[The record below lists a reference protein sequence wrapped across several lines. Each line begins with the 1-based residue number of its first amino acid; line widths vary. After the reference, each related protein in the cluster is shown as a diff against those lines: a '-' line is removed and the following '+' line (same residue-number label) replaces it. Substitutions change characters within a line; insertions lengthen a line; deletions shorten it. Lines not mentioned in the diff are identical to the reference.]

1 MGNCPKRCPDRFIN
15 ISGNIVQKKKSKISN
30 LKYKIEFPSPIFA
43 QAKNYSTMEQ
53 QKSSTMIWW
62 VILLASTAG
71 LIFAIYTHW
80 EWLTLILPF
89 VATSFV
95 KALRIM

>member
-1 MGNCPKRCPDRFIN
+1 MQFKIN
-15 ISGNIVQKKKSKISN
+15 AAPLSLSRQTIKSMEEKKT
-30 LKYKIEFPSPIFA
+30 
-43 QAKNYSTMEQ
+43 STMGLF
-53 QKSSTMIWW
+53 WW
-62 VILLASTAG
+62 SLFFVSTAG
-71 LIFAIYTHW
+71 LLFAIYSHW

>member
-1 MGNCPKRCPDRFIN
+1 MTLICGYNHDYFEDP
-15 ISGNIVQKKKSKISN
+15 VQKKSAIQNPKSA
-30 LKYKIEFPSPIFA
+30 FASPIFA
-43 QAKNYSTMEQ
+43 TTNYLSMEQ
-53 QKSSTMIWW
+53 QKKSTTIWW
-62 VILLASTAG
+62 IIFLASTAG
-71 LIFAIYTHW
+71 LFFAIYSQW